1 MFLFYRIV
9 YGCVALYIHTYQC
22 VLIMCIVAF
31 MVWSLPM
38 NSMKCVY
45 LEYVA
50 QKDGSIA
57 LSCVFPMLLLTLKSP
72 GGYWLWDSVLKSHVR
87 ERKGVVPSVLPERP
101 VTFSVLSLCPVFGP
115 MLHINMLG
123 HIISCMW
130 SFTGDL
136 TGAVCTSCVCVVRTV
151 VRETERARERESVCV
166 CSKWMPYTHSG
177 WEHSEGGNLILS
189 LTSL

>member
-1 MFLFYRIV
+1 M
-9 YGCVALYIHTYQC
+9 
-22 VLIMCIVAF
+22 
-31 MVWSLPM
+31 
-38 NSMKCVY
+38 
-45 LEYVA
+45 
-50 QKDGSIA
+50 
-57 LSCVFPMLLLTLKSP
+57 
-72 GGYWLWDSVLKSHVR
+72 LKSHVR
-87 ERKGVVPSVLPERP
+87 EREGVVPSVLPERP

-166 CSKWMPYTHSG
+166 FKMDAIHTQWLRAQRGRESDPLPDKPVELHL
-177 WEHSEGGNLILS
+177 HV
-189 LTSL
+189 